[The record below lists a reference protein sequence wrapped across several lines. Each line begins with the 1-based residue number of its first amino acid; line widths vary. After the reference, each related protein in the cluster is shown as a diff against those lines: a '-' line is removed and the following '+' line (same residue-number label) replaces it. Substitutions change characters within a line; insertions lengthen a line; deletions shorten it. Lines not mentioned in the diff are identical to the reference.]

1 MRLLILSDAL
11 LQASGHNARV
21 AWHTAR
27 VAADYDLLAPD
38 GSEIRLLA
46 SLSGGSMVHC
56 RLQAGQVTQ
65 AVRHRTVEELWFCV
79 AGRGQIWRRQGALE
93 EIRDLERGV
102 AVSIPLGVAFQFR
115 ATSTEP
121 LDIVITTLPPWPG
134 PDEAVAVDGAW
145 PAQA

>member
-1 MRLLILSDAL
+1 
-11 LQASGHNARV
+11 V
-21 AWHTAR
+21 AWHTTR
-27 VAADYDLLAPD
+27 VPADYDLLAPD

-56 RLQAGQVTQ
+56 RLRAGQVTQ
-65 AVRHRTVEELWFCV
+65 AVQHRTVEELWFCV
-79 AGRGQIWRRQGALE
+79 AGRGQIWRRDGGNE
-93 EIRDLERGV
+93 EIADLEPGT

-115 ATSTEP
+115 ATSPEP
-121 LDIVITTLPPWPG
+121 LDIVITTFPPWPG

>member
-1 MRLLILSDAL
+1 
-11 LQASGHNARV
+11 V
-21 AWHTAR
+21 WHTKR
-27 VAADYDLLAPD
+27 VPEDYDLLAPD

-56 RLQAGQVTQ
+56 RLRAGQVTQ

-79 AGRGQIWRRQGALE
+79 AGRGQIWRTDGAHE
-93 EIRDLERGV
+93 EITELEPGT
-102 AVSIPLGVAFQFR
+102 AVSIPLGVEFQFR
-115 ATSTEP
+115 ATSSEP

-145 PAQA
+145 PPQA